1 MTLNVFGFEAEGD
14 PQELALFTLVL
25 TFAIKK
31 QTDIEKKKE
40 VDEWMK
46 KYGDKTFAELMK
58 TEREDEE

>member
-46 KYGDKTFAELMK
+46 KYGDKTFEELMK
-58 TEREDEE
+58 TERDDEE

>member
-46 KYGDKTFAELMK
+46 KYGDKTFEELMK

>member
-46 KYGDKTFAELMK
+46 KYGDKTFEELMK
-58 TEREDEE
+58 TEREGEE